1 MKWAQI
7 YSIKIRVE
15 ISLLHAIHHHL
26 HKHTHTHTRKQMDK
40 YKKTEKEERTYASYQ
55 HMNPNVSPHYECR
68 PLTMKLKSKNI
79 TRSINVAFIQGEAA
93 HCVVHVRFFNTHKKR
108 THFLLFLESNEIL
121 TNYKKW
127 T

>member
-1 MKWAQI
+1 MG
-7 YSIKIRVE
+7 SD
-15 ISLLHAIHHHL
+15 LLNKNSSRSFFAPRNTPPPPQ
-26 HKHTHTHTRKQMDK
+26 THTHTRKQMDK